1 MRLQPKSLI
10 SALPGGRG
18 NRKQATADSDVA
30 TLPDIGE
37 PLLGPNLQSLAAE
50 LHQAALSGVF
60 EYPRGV
66 LLGARIVAGILLV
79 ASFVQLGM
87 MGLTIMR
94 EPGASV
100 ASLLTLSMLGSVLGL
115 VLVGVISAFIF
126 NLFASLQVTPQGL
139 GVSELFGWRR
149 ISWKDIGVLRVMEL
163 PASSRYMVM
172 VPFKKET
179 KVGAPGPMLS
189 LIPRLMGAAQSGER
203 GVLITSDLKNFE
215 RLLQLIV
222 SYLAQ
227 AAGQATPSIET
238 LVDEDVTMP
247 VAQLVFE
254 PGAAL
259 ARLTRSARA
268 NEDFYGV
275 SVADTGPSIVW
286 PKVMSVQL
294 VIALGPVALLLVD
307 LLRRNDERPIV
318 PMHFAWLVALLIL
331 GLVELPFVARVVQGV
346 GDLMVG
352 SGQYKRTVLAY
363 LELQAPRAML
373 VFVGAAVVGAG
384 LPTAIAQVLWLAG
397 ILLTT
402 LLATRYVRKLYYL
415 PLTPA
420 LLASIGTFIF
430 QASLFAV
437 YVGVR

>member
-10 SALPGGRG
+10 PTLPHARG
-18 NRKQATADSDVA
+18 NRQAAANGDVA
-30 TLPDIGE
+30 TLPDVGE
-37 PLLGPNLQSLAAE
+37 QALGPNLQSLAAE

-66 LLGARIVAGILLV
+66 LLGARIAAGILLV
-79 ASFVQLGM
+79 ASLVQLGM
-87 MGLTIMR
+87 NGLTIMR
-94 EPGASV
+94 EPGATM
-100 ASLLTLSMLGSVLGL
+100 ASLLTLSMLGSALGL
-115 VLVGVISAFIF
+115 ALAGVISAFIF
-126 NLFASLQVTPQGL
+126 NLFATLQVTPQGL

-149 ISWKDIGVLRVMEL
+149 ILWKDIGVLRVMEL
-163 PASSRYMVM
+163 PTRGRYVVM
-172 VPFKKET
+172 LPFKNGA

-189 LIPRLMGAAQSGER
+189 LIPRLMAATQGGER

-215 RLLQLIV
+215 RLLQLVV

-227 AAGQATPSIET
+227 AAGQATPAIET

-247 VAQLVFE
+247 VAQMVFE
-254 PGAAL
+254 PQAAL
-259 ARLTRSARA
+259 TRLTRSVRA
-268 NEDFYGV
+268 NDDFYGV
-275 SVADTGPSIVW
+275 SVADTGPHIAW
-286 PKVMSVQL
+286 PRVMSTQL
-294 VIALGPVALLLVD
+294 VIALGPVLLLLVD
-307 LLRRNDERPIV
+307 LLRRNGERPIV
-318 PMHFAWLVALLIL
+318 PMHFVWLAALLGL
-331 GLVELPFVARVVQGV
+331 GLAELPFVARVVQGV

-363 LELQAPRAML
+363 LELQAPRAAL
-373 VFVGAAVVGAG
+373 VFLAAAVVGAG
-384 LPTAIAQVLWLAG
+384 LPPAIAYVLWFAG

-402 LLATRYVRKLYYL
+402 LLATDYVRKLYYL